1 MNVSKCG
8 TSVRDCVS
16 GTELPFATSITE
28 LLMLLMGHYN
38 YVVQTSGT
46 VDGVS
51 YILWKEGGEEYRFR
65 GYPDFTLYSKGEQVA
80 NRILVVMGEVQ
91 STNEPAVQNAIYAIS
106 NLSKTPRKELL
117 VLTVYNNISVSLSVA
132 RLVDADASGT
142 PGTPAE
148 SLGIVSLKYYITPHS
163 YNLLAV
169 DGVRAFASHLNYY
182 ITSASR
188 SLSE

>member
-1 MNVSKCG
+1 
-8 TSVRDCVS
+8 
-16 GTELPFATSITE
+16 
-28 LLMLLMGHYN
+28 MGHDN
-38 YVVQTSGT
+38 YVVQTSET

-65 GYPDFTLYSKGEQVA
+65 GYPDFTLYYKGEQVA

-91 STNEPAVQNAIYAIS
+91 STNEPAVQNVIYAVG

-117 VLTVYNNISVSLSVA
+117 VLTVYKNKSVSLSVA
-132 RLVDADASGT
+132 RLVDADADASGT
-142 PGTPAE
+142 PGTPPE
-148 SLGIVSLKYYITPHS
+148 SLGIVSLKYYIMPHP
-163 YNLLAV
+163 YDLLAV
-169 DGVRAFASHLNYY
+169 DGVRAFASHLNYH